1 MTLYSSIV
9 SLSEAL
15 NCSID
20 EAIYIF
26 TYVAI
31 AIEIVRGILI
41 ALGGFLVFVILSAVF
56 KLRKKS

>member
-26 TYVAI
+26 IYATI

-41 ALGGFLVFVILSAVF
+41 ALGGSLVFISLFAVF